1 MSSIDDFA
9 ARLRGGGSRANQFR
23 VILPEIAGVIT
34 NMGLNSSNASFLVRT
49 AALPG
54 QTITEIPVNFRG
66 RQLFLAGDRTFET
79 WSTTVF
85 NDTDF
90 MIRNAI
96 ETWMNAIN
104 DLSNARGLS
113 NVRQY
118 TADLTVEQ
126 LDRSDIVIKSYVL
139 KNCWPTVISPIELNM
154 DTVSEIETFD
164 ITWRYTSFVA
174 SDI

>member
-1 MSSIDDFA
+1 MASIDDFA
-9 ARLRGGGSRANQFR
+9 SRLQGGGARANQFR
-23 VILPEIAGVIT
+23 VIIPQQAGIIGT
-34 NMGLNSSNASFLVRT
+34 GLDSNTTSFLVRT
-49 AALPG
+49 ASLPG

-90 MIRNAI
+90 MIRNAM
-96 ETWMNAIN
+96 ETWMDAIN

-113 NVRQY
+113 NVRDY
-118 TADLTVEQ
+118 TADLTVNQ
-126 LDRSDIVIKSYVL
+126 LNRDDKVIKTYVL
-139 KNCWPTVISPIELNM
+139 KNCWPTVISPVELNM

-164 ITWRYTSFVA
+164 ITWRYTTFENFV
-174 SDI
+174 